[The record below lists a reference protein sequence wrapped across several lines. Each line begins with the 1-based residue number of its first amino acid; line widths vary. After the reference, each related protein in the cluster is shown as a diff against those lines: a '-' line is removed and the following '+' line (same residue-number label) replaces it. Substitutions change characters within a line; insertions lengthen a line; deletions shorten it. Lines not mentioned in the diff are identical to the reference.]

1 MFHYRIFRPGSFLIL
16 FDIVLIDWLFE
27 FPSLFT
33 VQTRGYLSRAVIS
46 KLGKWMT
53 VANLSFLQLCFLLL
67 AKVLY
72 FAILNLL
79 ITEHIMIELLWTTPS
94 LSEIG
99 GGIGWIQIF
108 LHIVPSL
115 GQYHW
120 TECALLKLLLSY
132 LLLHV
137 LNCLLFSLS
146 LNLTLVVETDVPLGL
161 LTKVKSLFIFGINVV
176 FLMMID
182 LT

>member
-27 FPSLFT
+27 FPNLFT
-33 VQTRGYLSRAVIS
+33 VQTRGYLSRTLIS
-46 KLGKWMT
+46 ELGKWMT
-53 VANLSFLQLCFLLL
+53 VANLSLLQLCFLLL
-67 AKVLY
+67 AKVFY

-79 ITEHIMIELLWTTPS
+79 ETEHIVIELLWTTPS

-108 LHIVPSL
+108 LDIVPSL
-115 GQYHW
+115 SQYHW

-137 LNCLLFSLS
+137 LNCLHFSLS

-161 LTKVKSLFIFGINVV
+161 LTEVMSLLIFAIFGVL
-176 FLMMID
+176 LMRD